1 MIGGYFLG
9 IDFTC
14 SSIKEYRDERLPFCI
29 PKIKDNY
36 LVVSDLVGKEK
47 IEDDN
52 NVDLELS
59 INGLIIQ

>member
-14 SSIKEYRDERLPFCI
+14 SSVAQYRENKMPFCI

-36 LVVSDLVGKEK
+36 LVVSEWVQKDKVSEVADL
-47 IEDDN
+47 
-52 NVDLELS
+52 DLELS
-59 INGLIIQ
+59 VNGLII